1 MQVRGAGRE
10 EGQVEFAYPD
20 GARVRLTHADA
31 PSLLA
36 EVAARLEAGQGFAL
50 ATLNVDHLEKLGR
63 EAGFRAAYAAH
74 DLVVA
79 DGNPVVWLSRLSGRP
94 VGLVPGSDLVV
105 PLVRAA
111 TAAGVGVAL
120 IGGRGESLVRAA
132 ARLGREV
139 PGARI
144 VLTHAPGFPFDPTGA
159 EAEAVADRISRSG
172 AGLCLLALGAPRQEI
187 FAAFAR
193 RRLPGVGFASIGAG
207 LDFLAGDQRR
217 APRLVRRARM
227 EWLWRMLSDPRRL
240 AGRYAR
246 GFMILPGHARRAWRS
261 RHRRS
266 P

>member
-1 MQVRGAGRE
+1 M
-10 EGQVEFAYPD
+10 EFAYPD

-111 TAAGVGVAL
+111 TRSCAA
-120 IGGRGESLVRAA
+120 
-132 ARLGREV
+132 
-139 PGARI
+139 
-144 VLTHAPGFPFDPTGA
+144 
-159 EAEAVADRISRSG
+159 
-172 AGLCLLALGAPRQEI
+172 
-187 FAAFAR
+187 
-193 RRLPGVGFASIGAG
+193 
-207 LDFLAGDQRR
+207 
-217 APRLVRRARM
+217 
-227 EWLWRMLSDPRRL
+227 
-240 AGRYAR
+240 
-246 GFMILPGHARRAWRS
+246 
-261 RHRRS
+261 
-266 P
+266 